1 MGEMADKARILL
13 VEDNPDTV
21 EFLSRRLRDEGYD
34 VLVARNGMD
43 AWRLA
48 GQELPDAIVLDI
60 NLPQLDGDEVARR
73 LRGQP
78 ATAGI
83 PIVFVTA
90 ETAARVQ
97 DLLVPGH
104 TVCLEKAIK
113 SRTLLDALSEVL
125 A

>member
-1 MGEMADKARILL
+1 MADKARILL

>member
-1 MGEMADKARILL
+1 MADKARILL

-21 EFLSRRLRDEGYD
+21 EFLSRRLRDEGYE
-34 VLVARNGMD
+34 VLVARNGID

-48 GQELPDAIVLDI
+48 GQELPDAMVLDI

-73 LRGQP
+73 LRSQP
-78 ATAGI
+78 ETARI

-90 ETAARVQ
+90 ETASRVQ

-113 SRTLLDALSEVL
+113 SRTLLDALAEVL

>member
-1 MGEMADKARILL
+1 MMAESPKVLL

-21 EFLSRRLRDEGYD
+21 EFLARRLREEGYQ
-34 VLVARNGMD
+34 VLVARNGVD

-48 GQELPDAIVLDI
+48 NRERPDAIVMDI

-73 LRGQP
+73 LRAQP
-78 ATAGI
+78 ETVDI
-83 PIVFVTA
+83 PIIFVTA

-104 TVCLEKAIK
+104 TLCLEKAIK
-113 SRTLLDALSEVL
+113 SRSLLDALTQVL

>member
-1 MGEMADKARILL
+1 MTRNPRVLL

-21 EFLSRRLRDEGYD
+21 EFLARRLREEGYE
-34 VLVARNGMD
+34 VLVARNGVD

-48 GQELPDAIVLDI
+48 NQDPLDAIVMDI

-73 LRGQP
+73 LRAQP
-78 ATAGI
+78 ETVAI
-83 PIVFVTA
+83 PIIFVTA

-104 TVCLEKAIK
+104 TLCLEKAIK
-113 SRTLLDALSEVL
+113 SRTLLEALTQVL

>member
-1 MGEMADKARILL
+1 MMAESPKVLL

-21 EFLSRRLRDEGYD
+21 EFLARRLREEGYQ
-34 VLVARNGMD
+34 VLVARNGVD

-48 GQELPDAIVLDI
+48 NRECPDAIVMDI

-73 LRGQP
+73 LRAQP
-78 ATAGI
+78 ETVAI
-83 PIVFVTA
+83 PIIFVTA

-104 TVCLEKAIK
+104 TLCLEKAIK
-113 SRTLLDALSEVL
+113 SRSLLDALTQVL

>member
-1 MGEMADKARILL
+1 MAESPKVLL

-21 EFLSRRLRDEGYD
+21 EFLARRLREEGYQ
-34 VLVARNGMD
+34 VLVARNGVD

-48 GQELPDAIVLDI
+48 NRERPDAIVMDI

-73 LRGQP
+73 LRAQP
-78 ATAGI
+78 ETVDI
-83 PIVFVTA
+83 PIIFVTA

-104 TVCLEKAIK
+104 TLCLEKAIK
-113 SRTLLDALSEVL
+113 SRSLLDALVQVL